1 MQREIALYF
10 AAFLSE
16 KQRKQEIGAE
26 ASPEKG
32 EQPGPSAWPVT
43 RRGASVPRQEL
54 RPDLYV
60 PVLDACQA
68 GVDVASL
75 CIAFRG
81 SKDAIEESGVRLV
94 LPVVLEVVK
103 VGGGR
108 CLPGGHA

>member
-1 MQREIALYF
+1 MLGGLARQQQCLAPPDCPARCRAMEREIALYF

-81 SKDAIEESGVRLV
+81 
-94 LPVVLEVVK
+94 
-103 VGGGR
+103 
-108 CLPGGHA
+108 